1 MSSGPKSDSSS
12 NFLAEM
18 RGGESG
24 TETPMVLSAPGRKVN
39 VQTLVVV
46 GVVVASAGLLYAMRL
61 HGMGAGMKFDSLVKI
76 DYDWTKSGQ
85 LSESQQRA
93 VLADLARSHT
103 SVEPLVEHLPKNPFS
118 LDLDAP
124 ASTAPIVSADPN
136 ADARRLALQRQ
147 VREKEILSQLAGL
160 QLNSV
165 MEGRVPLARI
175 GTRMYRVGDKVGE
188 NFTLSAVHGRTVD
201 LEADG
206 KLYALS
212 IEAPV
217 APENDGP

>member
-1 MSSGPKSDSSS
+1 MSSGPKDSAS

-24 TETPMVLSAPGRKVN
+24 GDTPIVLSAPGRKVN

-61 HGMGAGMKFDSLVKI
+61 HGMGAGMKFDGLAKI
-76 DYDWTKSGQ
+76 DYDWTRAGQ
-85 LSESQQRA
+85 QSESHEKQ
-93 VLADLARSHT
+93 VLADLARSGQ
-103 SVEPLVEHLPKNPFS
+103 SVDPLVDHLPKNPFS

-124 ASTAPIVSADPN
+124 ASTPTPVASIDPN
-136 ADARRLALQRQ
+136 AAARRAELERQ
-147 VREKEILSQLAGL
+147 VREKELISKLATL

-175 GTRMYRVGDKVGE
+175 GTRLYRLGDKVADDFKVVG
-188 NFTLSAVHGRTVD
+188 VHGRTVE

-206 KLYALS
+206 KVYSLS
-212 IEAPV
+212 IEEPV
-217 APENDGP
+217 IQDDGP

>member
-1 MSSGPKSDSSS
+1 MSSGPKDSAS

-18 RGGESG
+18 RGGEG
-24 TETPMVLSAPGRKVN
+24 GGDAPMMISSPRGRKVN

-61 HGMGAGMKFDSLVKI
+61 HGMGAGMKFDGLAKI
-76 DYDWTKSGQ
+76 DYDWTKPQNEGHQ
-85 LSESQQRA
+85 KQ
-93 VLADLARSHT
+93 VLADLARSGKG
-103 SVEPLVEHLPKNPFS
+103 VEPLVEHLPKNPFS

-124 ASTAPIVSADPN
+124 SSTPVALTDPN
-136 ADARRLALQRQ
+136 AAARRSELERQ
-147 VREKEILSQLAGL
+147 VREKEVLSALSTL

-175 GTRMYRVGDKVGE
+175 GTRIYRIGDTVGE
-188 NFTLSAVHGRTVD
+188 HFVLRAVHGRTVD

-206 KLYALS
+206 RVYALS
-212 IEAPV
+212 IEEPV
-217 APENDGP
+217 IQDEP